1 MEDWT
6 DLSLRK
12 GYASQKDM
20 AVILS
25 GKVIENLD
33 PMSCHTLARLV
44 STISGKLYNSLRGR
58 WGHYL
63 LH

>member
-6 DLSLRK
+6 DLSQRK
-12 GYASQKDM
+12 GCASQKDM

-33 PMSCHTLARLV
+33 PMSCHTLARLA
-44 STISGKLYNSLRGR
+44 STISGKL
-58 WGHYL
+58 
-63 LH
+63 